1 MQRTASKSVGDD
13 DDSPGMSA
21 DALLRNP
28 RFLQVLQE
36 SARTLTAVS
45 ELLPRVARLVAS
57 HRKWM
62 LTHASYALHLEREAN
77 DPETGITAAR
87 LLKFI
92 RETGGASRNTAT
104 AFLAELVAYKLLR
117 PTAGRHSKR
126 ARPLEPA
133 AASEDAMRLWFK
145 TQMDTLDRIDGGERV
160 KRLETDGAIFERAQP
175 LAARRLLNDPKWTQ
189 PPDGVAVF
197 VWAESGGAILDDLM
211 TRPASLIP
219 VEGKVWIDVSLA
231 KLAQRYMVSN
241 THVRR
246 LFARAATAGFIGK
259 SDDDT
264 RSRYWMSARLIEE
277 YARWQA
283 IKLEALA
290 SAYDQATVAR

>member
-1 MQRTASKSVGDD
+1 MQGTASKSAGD
-13 DDSPGMSA
+13 DDSPGMTA

-28 RFLQVLQE
+28 RFLHALQE

-45 ELLPRVARLVAS
+45 ELLPRIARLVSS

-62 LTHASYALHLEREAN
+62 LTHASYALHLEREPR

-87 LLKFI
+87 LLKFM

-117 PTAGRHSKR
+117 PTTDRQSKR

-145 TQMDTLDRIDGGERV
+145 TQMGTLDGIDGGERV
-160 KRLETDGAIFERAQP
+160 KRVETDRGIFERAQP
-175 LAARRLLNDPKWTQ
+175 LAARRLLKDPKWTE
-189 PPDGVAVF
+189 PPRGVAIF

-211 TRPASLIP
+211 SRPASLTP
-219 VEGKVWIDVSLA
+219 VEGKVWIDVNLA

-241 THVRR
+241 THIRR
-246 LFARAATAGFIGK
+246 LFARAEAAGFIGK
-259 SDDDT
+259 SGDDT
-264 RSRYWMSARLIEE
+264 RNRYWMSTRLIEE
-277 YARWQA
+277 YASWQA

-290 SAYDQATVAR
+290 SAYDRATGAR